1 MSDSR
6 LQHSKRSFSVFA
18 ILASII
24 MGILLFQFAGVVFVQ
39 LGIEPWLVIVIII
52 GSLLGSMVNIPVTT
66 IESQSQKCPDEE
78 FIKLWGM
85 SYRIVQPDCPGE
97 TLITVNLG
105 GAVIPVL
112 VSAYLLIIHPET
124 IPVALLGILIV
135 SVFVKTIARV
145 EPNVGIVTPGLLP
158 PLVAGIASTAL
169 MLLLP
174 GMFSPHVLAYVSGTL
189 GTLIGADLLNLN
201 KIAELQT
208 GSASIGGAG
217 TWDGVFLAGLLAVF
231 FV

>member
-6 LQHSKRSFSVFA
+6 LRYSKRSFSVFA
-18 ILASII
+18 ILAMLM
-24 MGILLFQFAGVVFVQ
+24 MGILFFQFAGIVFVQ
-39 LGIEPWLVIVIII
+39 LGIPPWLVVVIVI
-52 GSLLGSMVNIPVTT
+52 GSLVGSAVNIPVTT
-66 IESQSQKCPDEE
+66 IQSQSSKCPEQQYM
-78 FIKLWGM
+78 KLWGLT
-85 SYRIVQPDCPGE
+85 YRIVSPDCPGE
-97 TLITVNLG
+97 TLISVNLG
-105 GAVIPVL
+105 GAVIPVV
-112 VSAYLLIIHPET
+112 VSAYLLIIHPQT

-135 SVFVKTIARV
+135 SLFVKAIARV

-158 PLVAGIASTAL
+158 PLIAGIASTAL
-169 MLLLP
+169 MLLIP

-201 KIAELQT
+201 KISELQT